1 MIKSNM
7 RGATMVQDPNLNGI
21 DGGSNNNKSKWKD
34 PEEIYTA
41 LVWFF
46 VIIFFGLAFICL
58 FRSIE
63 LLDKSIR

>member
-1 MIKSNM
+1 MTQGS
-7 RGATMVQDPNLNGI
+7 NLNDINGN
-21 DGGSNNNKSKWKD
+21 SNNNKSGWQN

-63 LLDKSIR
+63 LLDKFIR